1 MSFKLQK
8 TKQILICGNNVRA
21 NILVANLE
29 EHGFDKIT
37 ITNSKLQGYDGEAN
51 DTILFIAFQN
61 ALQHDDVA
69 EDMYRQGFK
78 DILFL
83 PTRGCINDKK
93 ADLLRRMYNA
103 MLYGNIDETIELPSY
118 WEVKDKELRIRNGVI
133 AEGQGM
139 VTFWARI
146 ENIFVNDVCKKKNQ
160 HGLEYY
166 GANLALVEHYRSLFE
181 LMEGREACRQY
192 LSEYFEAQSYLDAD
206 KEIITEKIADRYQLF
221 LLYKRELNK
230 GMDFFISSA
239 SIVEGNV
246 FGGLHIKE
254 GLHRAVFLMTQNLA
268 YLPVMMREKEFNN
281 IYSENVL
288 ERVRDFFARENIK
301 KTLTP
306 IAHPAF
312 YQFPAER
319 ENTEPSVLTA
329 VNRFLGIKGIQ
340 GKRILD
346 MSDYNSY
353 FARNAGRR
361 SCRNAAKEIES
372 WEDNGIRLELAC
384 LYNDLLGIN
393 NVKVSGGS
401 CPVLE
406 KEYDM
411 VFLMG
416 KLDEMPDSI
425 EWLRMLGKNVKET
438 LFFETNADDVEV
450 KKSKIISV
458 TDFNKYVGIHRYYDG
473 LKKRE
478 VGVFLKERPL

>member
-1 MSFKLQK
+1 MPFKLQK

-21 NILVANLE
+21 NILVANLKK
-29 EHGFDKIT
+29 HGFEKIT
-37 ITNSKLQGYDGEAN
+37 ITDSKLQGFDGEVN

-69 EDMYRQGFK
+69 EDMYLQGFK

-83 PTRGCINDKK
+83 PTCGCINDKK

-118 WEVKDKELRIRNGVI
+118 WEVKNKELRIRNGVI

-146 ENIFVNDVCKKKNQ
+146 ENIFVNDVCKKKDQ
-160 HGLEYY
+160 YGLQYY
-166 GANLALVEHYRSLFE
+166 GANLALTEHYRSLFE
-181 LMEGREACRQY
+181 LMEGREKCRKY

-206 KEIITEKIADRYQLF
+206 KKIITEKIIDRYQLF
-221 LLYKRELNK
+221 LMYKRELNK

-239 SIVEGNV
+239 SIVEGNA

-254 GLHRAVFLMTQNLA
+254 GLHRAVFLVTQNLA

-281 IYSENVL
+281 IYSENAL
-288 ERVRDFFARENIK
+288 ERVRDFFVQENIK
-301 KTLTP
+301 RTVTP

-319 ENTEPSVLTA
+319 ENTEPSVLTT

-372 WEDNGIRLELAC
+372 WEDNETRFELAC
-384 LYNDLLGIN
+384 LYNDLLGIK

-401 CPVLE
+401 CPAFE
-406 KEYDM
+406 KEYDI

-416 KLDEMPDSI
+416 KLEEMSDSM
-425 EWLRMLGKNVKET
+425 EWLMRLGKNVREA
-438 LFFETNADDVEV
+438 LFFEADADDVEV
-450 KKSKIISV
+450 KKNKIMSA
-458 TDFNKYVGIHRYYDG
+458 TDFNKYVRVHRYYDG